1 MRARLY
7 EQKRAEQA
15 QERAADR
22 RSQVGSGDRSER
34 VRTYNFPQGRIT
46 DHRISVSEFDMD
58 KMLRGELLDPFI
70 DELLANDQANKLAE
84 LY

>member
-1 MRARLY
+1 
-7 EQKRAEQA
+7 
-15 QERAADR
+15 
-22 RSQVGSGDRSER
+22 
-34 VRTYNFPQGRIT
+34 
-46 DHRISVSEFDMD
+46 MD